1 MILGKTV
8 DRSRRTEHDGV
19 ERAEAGLT
27 DRPQG
32 DLMSWLC
39 VLGASVISVASVV
52 LTEVVGL
59 VRARRSCAAGA
70 LLAACLVLGACGGVP
85 RAPEVGFAGVEWLG
99 VGEQRGEQR
108 FELRLAL
115 RNPNHGELRLDAF
128 NADLALDGVALAR
141 GQATAP
147 VVLPPEGSAELVL
160 DCVGRLD
167 KALALW
173 AQARLAGRDI
183 VPYRLTGNVTVAGY
197 GVLPLER
204 KGEVSL
210 KDLGRWRKGVRSDD
224 RPL

>member
-1 MILGKTV
+1 M
-8 DRSRRTEHDGV
+8 
-19 ERAEAGLT
+19 
-27 DRPQG
+27 
-32 DLMSWLC
+32 
-39 VLGASVISVASVV
+39 
-52 LTEVVGL
+52 
-59 VRARRSCAAGA
+59 
-70 LLAACLVLGACGGVP
+70 
-85 RAPEVGFAGVEWLG
+85 
-99 VGEQRGEQR
+99 
-108 FELRLAL
+108 
-115 RNPNHGELRLDAF
+115 
-128 NADLALDGVALAR
+128 ALAR

>member
-8 DRSRRTEHDGV
+8 NRSRRTEHDGA
-19 ERAEAGLT
+19 ERAETGLT

-39 VLGASVISVASVV
+39 VLSASVISVASVV
-52 LTEVVGL
+52 LTEVFEVF
-59 VRARRSCAAGA
+59 RALRFRAAGT
-70 LLAACLVLGACGGVP
+70 LLAAALALGACGGLP

-99 VGEQRGEQR
+99 VGEKRGEQR
-108 FELRLAL
+108 FELRLTL
-115 RNPNHGELRLDAF
+115 RNPNHSELRLDAF
-128 NADLALDGVALAR
+128 SADLALDGVALAQ

-183 VPYRLTGNVTVAGY
+183 VPYRLTGSATLAGY